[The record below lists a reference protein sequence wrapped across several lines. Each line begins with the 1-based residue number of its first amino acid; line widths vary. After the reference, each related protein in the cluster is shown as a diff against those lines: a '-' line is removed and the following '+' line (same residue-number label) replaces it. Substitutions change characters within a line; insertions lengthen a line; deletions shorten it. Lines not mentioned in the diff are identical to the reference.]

1 MKKASHET
9 LSSFFCYHKVCHY
22 KYCHPELDSGPLKN
36 RPQKKG
42 TL

>member
-9 LSSFFCYHKVCHY
+9 LSSFFCYHKVCRY
-22 KYCHPELDSGPLKN
+22 KHCHPELDSGSLKN

-42 TL
+42 IL